1 MVDVLIIG
9 GGLAGWRAAEAVA
22 ASGRSVAV
30 VANGVGNSPAIHALN
45 CPVLPEDS
53 VERYVADTLSSGR
66 NGGDPTLV
74 RAMCAC
80 SVALREEFE
89 FDRNADGSFS
99 VIRPV
104 GSSVP
109 RCVSINHAIGEIA
122 LQRICTRLFNHVEV
136 IRGTVVGVA
145 AGDGA
150 FTARIEGISLAARAL
165 VIATGGWCGKYEFS
179 TNPRYLQGDGIEFA
193 RALGAEIRDVD
204 EEHVQYEPTVRID
217 GRMRGVPVITTLL
230 HEGAV
235 LRNRL
240 GEEFVDGSANKDELS
255 RAIFRELAEGRGTA
269 PSTSHVQPLAGQTS
283 GVWYDL
289 SACDSE
295 SLRRCRMDPAT
306 RKILVAPAAHSSL
319 GGIAI
324 DAYCRALRADG
335 RGTIPGLF
343 ACGEVTAGVHGF
355 NRLGGN
361 GGTAAMVFGRIAG
374 ESAAEFVNGNGG

>member
-53 VERYVADTLSSGR
+53 VERYIADTLSSGR

-80 SVALREEFE
+80 SVALKDEFG
-89 FDRNADGSFS
+89 FDRNPDGSYAT
-99 VIRPV
+99 IRPV

-109 RCVSINHAIGEIA
+109 RCVSINHAIGEVA

-136 IRGTVVGVA
+136 IRGTVARVA
-145 AGDGA
+145 IVAGG
-150 FTARIEGISLAARAL
+150 FTARIEGASLAARAL

-179 TNPRYLQGDGIEFA
+179 TNPGYLKGDGIEFA
-193 RALGAEIRDVD
+193 RTLGAEIRDVD

-217 GRMRGVPVITTLL
+217 GKMRGVPVITTLL
-230 HEGAV
+230 HEGAT

-255 RAIFRELAEGRGTA
+255 RAIFREIAEGRGEA
-269 PSTSHVQPLAGQTS
+269 PASTNEHPSASRAS

-289 SACDSE
+289 SACDPK
-295 SLRRCRMDPAT
+295 SLRRCKMDPSD

-324 DAYCRALRADG
+324 DAYCRALRAG
-335 RGTIPGLF
+335 GGGIVPGLF

-374 ESAAEFVNGNGG
+374 ESAAEFVSGNGD